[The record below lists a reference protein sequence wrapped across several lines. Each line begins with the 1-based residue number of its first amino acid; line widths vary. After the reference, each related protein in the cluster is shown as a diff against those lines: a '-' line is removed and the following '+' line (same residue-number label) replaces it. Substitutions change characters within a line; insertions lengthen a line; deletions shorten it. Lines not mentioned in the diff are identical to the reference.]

1 MNENEWKI
9 LMKKK
14 ILKIIHDLMLIEL
27 IREVQKLFTLCGK
40 VQVTCIEIYIIIE
53 CIFHCKDTNSTETIS
68 VVKTPRKNLLGIMDI
83 EIFQ

>member
-53 CIFHCKDTNSTETIS
+53 CIFHCKDANSTETIS